1 MPATR
6 IFSDRTSTSSSRK
19 VPATIAGVCVRQPQV
34 AILLQDST
42 RSTSHFDIMKND
54 VLRHLFTGF
63 VRLHILYHAAKE
75 PICGVEI
82 MEELRH
88 HGYKIGPGTL
98 YPILHGLQQAGYL
111 RGRDQVVNGKRRK
124 NFRTTSRG
132 QRLLADARDK
142 LEELTSEIIRDED
155 ARALRK
161 KS

>member
-1 MPATR
+1 MQ
-6 IFSDRTSTSSSRK
+6 STSR
-19 VPATIAGVCVRQPQV
+19 
-34 AILLQDST
+34 
-42 RSTSHFDIMKND
+42 FDIMKND

-63 VRLHILYHAAKE
+63 VRLHILFHADKE

-82 MEELRH
+82 MEELRD

-98 YPILHGLQQAGYL
+98 YPILHGLQESGLL
-111 RGRDQVVNGKRRK
+111 RPKDEVVDGKRRK

-132 QRLLADARDK
+132 RKLLVAARDK

-155 ARALRK
+155 ARILRK

>member
-1 MPATR
+1 
-6 IFSDRTSTSSSRK
+6 
-19 VPATIAGVCVRQPQV
+19 
-34 AILLQDST
+34 
-42 RSTSHFDIMKND
+42 MKNA

-98 YPILHGLQQAGYL
+98 YPILHGLEEAGYV
-111 RGRDQVVNGKRRK
+111 REKDEVVKGKRRK

-132 QRLLADARDK
+132 LRLLADARDK
-142 LEELTSEIIRDED
+142 LQELTSEIIHDED
-155 ARALRK
+155 ARAIRK

>member
-1 MPATR
+1 
-6 IFSDRTSTSSSRK
+6 
-19 VPATIAGVCVRQPQV
+19 
-34 AILLQDST
+34 
-42 RSTSHFDIMKND
+42 MKND

-63 VRLHILYHAAKE
+63 VRLHILYHADKE

-98 YPILHGLQQAGYL
+98 YPILHGLQESGLL
-111 RGRDQVVNGKRRK
+111 RPKDEVVDGKRRK
-124 NFRTTSRG
+124 NFRTTYRG
-132 QRLLADARDK
+132 QKLLLAARDK

-155 ARALRK
+155 ARTLRK